1 MLVMCWELEKSKFV
15 TRSKTRGTEHQS
27 ILIPNKYENKNLI
40 LSRDRPGTFL
50 CACFTTC
57 NLPNIWLFYIFSE
70 AVKSWIN
77 WPWKL
82 YSLYSRLHWKI
93 FTSDHWQL
101 VDTDSCVLL
110 RLNRTVQNKKWLQ
123 LFCPDSQYFILHSFF
138 LLHSNIYLTFHF
150 QILFLGCKLTL
161 HLLFYLQFFKECF
174 LSGIF
179 SAVLWI
185 LGE

>member
-1 MLVMCWELEKSKFV
+1 MLVVCWELEKSKFV

-40 LSRDRPGTFL
+40 LSRNRPGTFL

-57 NLPNIWLFYIFSE
+57 SLPNIWLFYIFSE

-101 VDTDSCVLL
+101 VDTESCLTPVESYSTKQKMIAVVLSRFPVL
-110 RLNRTVQNKKWLQ
+110 YS
-123 LFCPDSQYFILHSFF
+123 LFFF
-138 LLHSNIYLTFHF
+138 ST
-150 QILFLGCKLTL
+150 TL
-161 HLLFYLQFFKECF
+161 
-174 LSGIF
+174 
-179 SAVLWI
+179 
-185 LGE
+185 

>member
-1 MLVMCWELEKSKFV
+1 MKRYEKLMLVMCWELEKSKFV

-101 VDTDSCVLL
+101 VDTESCLTPVESYSTKQKMIAVVLSRFPVL
-110 RLNRTVQNKKWLQ
+110 Y
-123 LFCPDSQYFILHSFF
+123 SSFF
-138 LLHSNIYLTFHF
+138 FST
-150 QILFLGCKLTL
+150 TL
-161 HLLFYLQFFKECF
+161 
-174 LSGIF
+174 
-179 SAVLWI
+179 
-185 LGE
+185 

>member
-40 LSRDRPGTFL
+40 LSRNRPGTFL

-82 YSLYSRLHWKI
+82 YSLYSRLHCTGRFSKASFYIWSLTISWHWKLWLTPVESYSPKQKMI
-93 FTSDHWQL
+93 A
-101 VDTDSCVLL
+101 VVLSRFPVL
-110 RLNRTVQNKKWLQ
+110 Y
-123 LFCPDSQYFILHSFF
+123 SSFF
-138 LLHSNIYLTFHF
+138 FST
-150 QILFLGCKLTL
+150 TL
-161 HLLFYLQFFKECF
+161 
-174 LSGIF
+174 
-179 SAVLWI
+179 
-185 LGE
+185 